1 MTPRSLRAA
10 SMADAAVT
18 ALQALA
24 LTVAAVL
31 PVFVFAHTGEGL
43 PHDHGGMS
51 AGAAFGAGFTHP
63 FTGPDH
69 LAAMLAVGLW
79 SALTQTG
86 RRMLA
91 APFAFAGLLLIGA
104 LAGLALGDE
113 GFSVPG
119 VEPMVAVSVL
129 VLGLVAAARWRVGAA
144 ASSALVG
151 AFAVF
156 HGLAHGAELE
166 GGAALAGMVLATALL
181 HAGGLALGLRLRAL
195 APVWSRVAGGAIALL
210 GLGLLSRMVL
220 A

>member
-1 MTPRSLRAA
+1 MTARLLPASLT
-10 SMADAAVT
+10 DAAVT

-31 PVFVFAHTGEGL
+31 PVFVFAHTGDGSL
-43 PHDHGGMS
+43 HDHGTQS
-51 AGAAFGAGFTHP
+51 AGAAFGDGFTHP
-63 FTGPDH
+63 FTGLDH

-91 APFAFAGLLLIGA
+91 APFAFAGLLLAGA
-104 LAGLALGDE
+104 LVGLAVADE
-113 GFSVPG
+113 GLRVPG
-119 VEPMVAVSVL
+119 VEPMVAASVL
-129 VLGLVAAARWRVGAA
+129 VLGLVAAARWRLGATMSA
-144 ASSALVG
+144 ALVG

-156 HGLAHGAELE
+156 HGLAHGAELQ

-181 HAGGLALGLRLRAL
+181 HAGGLALGLKLRSL
-195 APVWSRVAGGAIALL
+195 APVWSRAAGGAIALL
-210 GLGLLSRMVL
+210 GLGLVARMVV